1 TRQHNTCNI
10 LLMLRTCSM
19 IYRKCCRRQP
29 EHHYREFTLHKVTCR
44 EVSAIFQ
51 LCEED
56 VQISSYNIARCIR
69 VCTKL
74 KPEWRMEN
82 MMQSE
87 WNEQPFNHTE
97 HEHTECRRFFHQE
110 I

>member
-1 TRQHNTCNI
+1 
-10 LLMLRTCSM
+10 MLRTCSM
-19 IYRKCCRRQP
+19 IYRKCHRRQT
-29 EHHYREFTLHKVTCR
+29 EHDYRKFTLHKVTSRTVSTVTQLR
-44 EVSAIFQ
+44 EDAVQTTSDNVSG
-51 LCEED
+51 
-56 VQISSYNIARCIR
+56 CIR

-82 MMQSE
+82 MMQPE
-87 WNEQPFNHTE
+87 WNQQSLHHTE